1 MASGSSVGTEGCFL
15 FSLRLP
21 LVDVGAPQLSV
32 VTSAVFDT
40 ISFTQVKVNASIF
53 SSTSMIVWRRCPV
66 GLFVLLRL
74 VLTYCL
80 KGKHCLFVIIVVEV
94 ALLLDVV

>member
-53 SSTSMIVWRRCPV
+53 SSTSKIVWRRCPV
-66 GLFVLLRL
+66 GSFVL

-80 KGKHCLFVIIVVEV
+80 KGKHCLFIIIVVEV